1 MVNERYLGLVICLRS
16 FSSNQRQVKLPQIV
30 PDARHASLAI
40 KTSER
45 AETMLNTSF
54 LARFRLPG
62 LSTAMI
68 AAATALMAFNASAQT
83 YPNRPIR
90 LLVPFAPGGGSEIV
104 SRAYAAQMSKILGQ
118 NVIVENK
125 PGGAGNI
132 AMVDAKGQPAD
143 GYTLI
148 LGHVGTLAVNPA
160 TFAKLPYDA
169 VRDFTPMTLLSRLPN
184 IVAVNPD
191 KVSAKDL
198 KGFIAMAKAKPNSV
212 NYGSAGN
219 GSSGH
224 SAMAYLAQVAGV
236 EMQHVPYKG
245 TGPMLVDLIAGLTEG
260 TFTGA
265 PPLLPQIKAGKLR
278 ALAVGSAKRIPA
290 LPDVPT
296 VAEQG
301 FPGFETS
308 QWYGILAPAGT
319 PEAIIKKLNEAAV
332 AAGKTPGI
340 AERLSAEAAEPATST
355 PKEFADFI
363 ALEKMRWAEVVK
375 RANIKAD

>member
-1 MVNERYLGLVICLRS
+1 VKKTTFLTGIRLQRLVLAVCAIASAALA
-16 FSSNQRQVKLPQIV
+16 FSS
-30 PDARHASLAI
+30 
-40 KTSER
+40 T
-45 AETMLNTSF
+45 
-54 LARFRLPG
+54 
-62 LSTAMI
+62 
-68 AAATALMAFNASAQT
+68 AQT
-83 YPNRPIR
+83 YPNKPIR
-90 LLVPFAPGGGSEIV
+90 LLVPFAPAGSSEIV
-104 SRAYAAQMSKILGQ
+104 SLAYPAEMSKIVVE

-125 PGGAGNI
+125 PCGAGNI
-132 AMVDAKGQPAD
+132 AMVGAKGHPAD

-169 VRDFTPMTLLSRLPN
+169 VKDFAPVTPLSKVPN

-191 KVSAKDL
+191 KVPAKDL

-212 NYGSAGN
+212 NYGSTGN
-219 GSSGH
+219 GSCGH
-224 SAMAYLAQVAGV
+224 SAMAYLTQVAGV

-245 TGPMLVDLIAGLTEG
+245 TGPMLVDLMAGLTEG

-340 AERLSAEAAEPATST
+340 AERLSAEAAEPVTTT
-355 PKEFADFI
+355 PKEFAAFI
-363 ALEKMRWAEVVK
+363 ALEKTRWAEVVK